1 MLSLH
6 NLSIKVNDFQLS
18 FPGHIRIDPGEKV
31 LVTGKNGAGKS
42 VLLYAILDL
51 VKNRKGEIHIMGKLN
66 TGDGWQKKTGAYLDP
81 YFLVPFLNPMEHLIY
96 MGKVK
101 RVRGAL
107 VNPLMKEA
115 TERLE
120 FDLFQK
126 KLIRELSA
134 GNRQKLGIISS
145 LVGEPGLLVWDKPWA
160 NLDASAH
167 EGLTALMETLREQTI
182 VFAEHVHASDF
193 GYSRRLEVEGGLV
206 SEKEQYHL

>member
-1 MLSLH
+1 MLQE
-6 NLSIKVNDFQLS
+6 NR
-18 FPGHIRIDPGEKV
+18 HIFFE
-31 LVTGKNGAGKS
+31 
-42 VLLYAILDL
+42 
-51 VKNRKGEIHIMGKLN
+51 
-66 TGDGWQKKTGAYLDP
+66 
-81 YFLVPFLNPMEHLIY
+81 MEHLIY

-101 RVRGAL
+101 TIRRAL

-145 LVGEPGLLVWDKPWA
+145 LVGEPSLLVWDEPSA

-167 EGLTALMETLREQTI
+167 EGLAALMETLREQTI
-182 VFAEHVHASDF
+182 VFAEHVHASGF
-193 GYSRRLEVEGGLV
+193 GYSRRLEVAGGLV